1 MVWSFSGRMS
11 PPAPRAVILVVD
23 DNPSMR
29 ETARAILRRLDL
41 DVREADSGAAAVAA
55 IRRQQFDLALI
66 DFVLPDISGLDV
78 IVELKRQGVSV
89 PWLLMS
95 GWITTPV
102 AVEAMRLGAI
112 DVVDLPFD
120 IERVVTSALRD
131 RPPREAIRWPS
142 LPDPAQL
149 RAPRSA
155 AERWALLVLRGCAAD
170 HDLKTIGDWATAA
183 GISYSAL
190 TESCRLVGIR
200 PHHAR
205 DFLRM
210 LRLLFQSNG
219 RLKDLEHGL
228 DVNDHRTL
236 KALFARAGLAGR
248 RDDAAIPLRE
258 FLAVQQ
264 FVDPTC
270 DAVRLMVEMV
280 EPGDN
285 LQPQAVPSAKLPSKF
300 PA

>member
-1 MVWSFSGRMS
+1 ML
-11 PPAPRAVILVVD
+11 PAAPRAVILVVD
-23 DNPSMR
+23 DDPSMR
-29 ETARAILRRLDL
+29 ESAGAILRPLDL
-41 DVREADSGAAAVAA
+41 DVREAASGAAAVAA
-55 IRRQQFDLALI
+55 LRRQRFDLALI
-66 DFVLPDISGLDV
+66 DFILPDISGLDV
-78 IVELKRQGVSV
+78 IVELKRHGVSV

-131 RPPREAIRWPS
+131 RPARTAIRWPP
-142 LPDPAQL
+142 LPPPVRL
-149 RAPRSA
+149 RSPRSA

-205 DFLRM
+205 DFLRV

-236 KALFARAGLAGR
+236 NALFARAGLADR
-248 RDDAAIPLRE
+248 RDDATISLRG
-258 FLAVQQ
+258 FLDAQQ
-264 FVDPTC
+264 FVDSQC
-270 DAVRLMVEMV
+270 DAVRLMLEMIDPVE
-280 EPGDN
+280 N
-285 LQPQAVPSAKLPSKF
+285 LPPQAVPSAKLPPKF